1 MAKKIR
7 GDQFLLSAND
17 LASGKV
23 VFYSKSGWIVD
34 SRKALI
40 IAKKDIEKYK
50 EIIEKEERKCLI
62 ISAVFV
68 ELEES
73 GEIKTLRDKI
83 RNSGLTIKI

>member
-1 MAKKIR
+1 MAKKLK

-17 LASGKV
+17 LVSGKV
-23 VFYSKSGWIVD
+23 VFYSESGWIVN
-34 SRKALI
+34 SRKALK
-40 IAKKDIEKYK
+40 IAKKDIEKYN

-62 ISAVFV
+62 VSAEFV

>member
-1 MAKKIR
+1 MAKKIK

-17 LASGKV
+17 LESGKV
-23 VFYSKSGWIVD
+23 VFYSESGWIVN
-34 SRKALI
+34 SKKALK
-40 IAKKDIEKYK
+40 IAKKDIEKYN

-62 ISAVFV
+62 VSAEFV

-73 GEIKTLRDKI
+73 GEIKTLRDRI

>member
-1 MAKKIR
+1 MAKKLK

-17 LASGKV
+17 LVSGKV
-23 VFYSKSGWIVD
+23 VFYSESGWIVN
-34 SRKALI
+34 SRKALK
-40 IAKKDIEKYK
+40 IAKKDIEKYN

-62 ISAVFV
+62 VSAEFV
-68 ELEES
+68 ELGES